1 MLFVN
6 TSKVYLYLSWKL
18 SAVDGVFLFFL
29 IGSSIKG
36 LAALSRNSSYLITAL
51 LKIFLK
57 LFKDEL
63 TFFKSTLVL
72 GLVY

>member
-36 LAALSRNSSYLITAL
+36 LAALARNSSYLITAL

-57 LFKDEL
+57 LFKGEL